1 VLPLLLLL
9 LLLLP
14 LQVRSLLVVYKVV
27 QLLLVMLA
35 PQVKGVAILDCM
47 QFSRT

>member
-1 VLPLLLLL
+1 LLLLP
-9 LLLLP
+9 LP

-35 PQVKGVAILDCM
+35 PQVKGADCVPSM
-47 QFSRT
+47 ERLMG